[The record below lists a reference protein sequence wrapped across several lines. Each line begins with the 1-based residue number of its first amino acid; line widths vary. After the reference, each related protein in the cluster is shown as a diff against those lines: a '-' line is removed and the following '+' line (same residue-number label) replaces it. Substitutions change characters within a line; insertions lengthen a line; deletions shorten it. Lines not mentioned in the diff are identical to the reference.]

1 MNDTSGTQ
9 RDLPLV
15 SVSKLSDY
23 VGQEIGTSGWV
34 TIEQR
39 DIDDFAR
46 LTRDDQWI
54 HIDRERAARE
64 RGGTVAHGFLSLS
77 FLSYLARAMSF
88 RIADVTH
95 GVNYGF
101 DKLRFTS
108 FVPCGARVRLRQ
120 TLKAV
125 EPKAGG
131 MALTRQCVMEVEGSD
146 KPALVADWITLV
158 YTATP
163 TPSAGTEAP
172 PRGQSASRGTHAG

>member
-1 MNDTSGTQ
+1 M
-9 RDLPLV
+9 
-15 SVSKLSDY
+15 SD
-23 VGQEIGTSGWV
+23 WV
-34 TIEQR
+34 TIEQH

-64 RGGTVAHGFLSLS
+64 RGGTVAHGFLTLS
-77 FLSYLARAMSF
+77 FLSYLARSLSF
-88 RIADVTH
+88 RIAGVTH

-101 DKLRFTS
+101 DRLRFTS

-131 MALTRQCVMEVEGSD
+131 MALTRHCVMDIEGSD
-146 KPALVADWITLV
+146 KPALVADWVTLV
-158 YTATP
+158 YA
-163 TPSAGTEAP
+163 EAP
-172 PRGQSASRGTHAG
+172 VATASGDASNRRARAG

>member
-1 MNDTSGTQ
+1 MDAP
-9 RDLPLV
+9 RDLPIV
-15 SVSKLSDY
+15 SVNELYRY
-23 VGQEIGTSGWV
+23 VGQEIGTSDWV

-46 LTRDDQWI
+46 LTRDDQLI

-64 RGGTVAHGFLSLS
+64 RGGTVAHGFLTLS
-77 FLSYLARAMSF
+77 FLSYLARSISF
-88 RIADVTH
+88 RIAGVTH

-125 EPKAGG
+125 
-131 MALTRQCVMEVEGSD
+131 
-146 KPALVADWITLV
+146 
-158 YTATP
+158 
-163 TPSAGTEAP
+163 
-172 PRGQSASRGTHAG
+172 

>member
-1 MNDTSGTQ
+1 LSAGS
-9 RDLPLV
+9 RAPLELPVVPVDELCQ
-15 SVSKLSDY
+15 Y
-23 VGQEIGTSGWV
+23 VGQEVGMSDWV
-34 TIEQR
+34 TIEQH

-64 RGGTVAHGFLSLS
+64 RGGTVAHGFLTLS
-77 FLSYLARAMSF
+77 FLSYLARSLSF
-88 RIADVTH
+88 RIAGVTH

-101 DKLRFTS
+101 DRLRFTS

-131 MALTRQCVMEVEGSD
+131 MALTRHCVMDIEGSD
-146 KPALVADWITLV
+146 KPALVADWVTLV
-158 YTATP
+158 YA
-163 TPSAGTEAP
+163 EAP
-172 PRGQSASRGTHAG
+172 VATASGDASNRRARAG

>member
-1 MNDTSGTQ
+1 MSGGGQ
-9 RDLPLV
+9 ALQDVPSI
-15 SVSKLSDY
+15 SVDQLSAH
-23 VGQEIGTSGWV
+23 VGQEIGVSDWITV
-34 TIEQR
+34 EQR

-46 LTRDDQWI
+46 VTRDDQWI
-54 HIDRERAARE
+54 HIDLERAMRE
-64 RGGTVAHGFLSLS
+64 RGGTVAHGFLTLS
-77 FLSYLARAMSF
+77 FLSYLARSMSF
-88 RIADVTH
+88 RIAGVTH

-131 MALTRQCVMEVEGSD
+131 TALTRHCVMDIEGSG

-158 YTATP
+158 YTTSPELA
-163 TPSAGTEAP
+163 AAAP
-172 PRGQSASRGTHAG
+172 A

>member
-1 MNDTSGTQ
+1 MSTAGKVPREVPVISVN
-9 RDLPLV
+9 DLPCH
-15 SVSKLSDY
+15 
-23 VGQEIGTSGWV
+23 VGQEIGLSDWV

-54 HIDRERAARE
+54 HIDRERAERE
-64 RGGTVAHGFLSLS
+64 RGGTVAHGFLTLS
-77 FLSYLARAMSF
+77 FISYLARSMFF
-88 RIADVTH
+88 RIAGVTH

-120 TLKAV
+120 TLQRV

-131 MALTRQCVMEVEGSD
+131 MALIRHCVMEIEGSD
-146 KPALVADWITLV
+146 KPAMVADWVTLV
-158 YTATP
+158 YTHSGTTVADAATL
-163 TPSAGTEAP
+163 AHRDAV
-172 PRGQSASRGTHAG
+172 